1 MHRVRAGLSHH
12 PHSVSLKWIATRLQM
27 GTWTYVSK
35 DVFHA
40 GIKGMERG
48 RQRGQFYF
56 SRGRSA
62 TFGEESVNSIQQT
75 LQFHGPRCLGLP
87 WRGPE
92 VGKLPAPCYG
102 EQREDVWRNSLL
114 VLYCSS
120 IIPLLFLYFSTLLLL
135 LAPAT
140 SRYCNLAGLVDGHVH
155 RAVRRLHQALGNK

>member
-12 PHSVSLKWIATRLQM
+12 PRSVSLKWIATRLQM

-62 TFGEESVNSIQQT
+62 TFGEESVNSIQET
-75 LQFHGPRCLGLP
+75 LQLFAFCR
-87 WRGPE
+87 
-92 VGKLPAPCYG
+92 
-102 EQREDVWRNSLL
+102 LL
-114 VLYCSS
+114 FAEF
-120 IIPLLFLYFSTLLLL
+120 IPL
-135 LAPAT
+135 
-140 SRYCNLAGLVDGHVH
+140 GQVH
-155 RAVRRLHQALGNK
+155 SPCGGSG

>member
-12 PHSVSLKWIATRLQM
+12 PRSVSLKWIATRLQM

-114 VLYCSS
+114 VLYYSS
-120 IIPLLFLYFSTLLLL
+120 IVPLFLDAFAASSTCHITVLQSRRTGRWARPPGGPSA
-135 LAPAT
+135 AP
-140 SRYCNLAGLVDGHVH
+140 GPG
-155 RAVRRLHQALGNK
+155 Q